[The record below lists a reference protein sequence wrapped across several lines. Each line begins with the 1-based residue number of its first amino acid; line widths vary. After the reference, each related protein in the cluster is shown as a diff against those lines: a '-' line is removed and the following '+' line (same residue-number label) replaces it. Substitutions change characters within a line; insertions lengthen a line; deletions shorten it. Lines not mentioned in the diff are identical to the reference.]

1 MFRITE
7 TVKHLL
13 IINFIAWLATITIGS
28 NGVFMTDLFA
38 LHFPANPLFEPWQ
51 ILTHMFMHAS
61 YVPGGGLY
69 FQHILFNMF
78 ALWMFGTSVEQA
90 LGKRKFLFFYISV
103 GLGAALIT
111 LGIDYIRFFTLTS
124 ELSVNIDSAVLKEI
138 LTIDAGDGKGYLRS
152 DIFLKGL
159 EPIMER
165 YNLGISNADF
175 QTLFRLNAEGFG
187 FKTMLGASGAIMGVL
202 VAFAMM
208 FPESQLMLIFLPI
221 PIKAK
226 YFIPA
231 IIALDLFS
239 ALTGVSIFSPSNTA
253 YVAHLGG
260 AFCGF
265 IMMWYWRKNQFKRN
279 RWDL

>member
-13 IINFIAWLATITIGS
+13 IINVIVWIATLTIGS
-28 NGVFMTDLFA
+28 NGVFMTNLFA
-38 LHFPANPLFEPWQ
+38 LHFPANELFQPWQ
-51 ILTHMFMHAS
+51 IFTHMFMHAS
-61 YVPGGGLY
+61 YIPGNGVY

-78 ALWMFGTSVEQA
+78 ALWMFGSSVEQVF
-90 LGKRKFLFFYISV
+90 GKRKFLFFYISV

-111 LGIDYIRFFTLTS
+111 LGVDYINYYSLIS
-124 ELSVNIDSAVLKEI
+124 ELSVDIDGSAMREI
-138 LTIDAGDGKGYLRS
+138 LAIDAGDGKGYLRG
-152 DIFLKGL
+152 DIFMEGL
-159 EPIMER
+159 RPILEQK
-165 YNLGISNADF
+165 NIVIDNADF
-175 QTLFRLNAEGFG
+175 STLFELNASGFG

-202 VAFAMM
+202 VAFAML

-239 ALTGVSIFSPSNTA
+239 AITGVSIFSPSNTA
-253 YVAHLGG
+253 YIAHLGG
-260 AFCGF
+260 ALCGF
-265 IMMWYWRKNQFKRN
+265 LMMWYWRKNQFKRN
-279 RWDL
+279 RWDQ